1 MVYNIIIEK
10 ILKEDLKLKGIY
22 KITNTENG
30 KMYIGRSENIEARF
44 ITHITQLKDGTH
56 SNWKLQN
63 AYNLLKD
70 KSRLRFEIL
79 EEIKDS
85 NLLPIAEQ
93 YYYDKYNVYENGYNL
108 SRFADKPSYD
118 YETYAK
124 TRKVFDEVNNTLPPT
139 LSKTYAKTR
148 KTEYSFSLWLTLG
161 IICAFIIIVMIAA
174 STK

>member
-1 MVYNIIIEK
+1 M
-10 ILKEDLKLKGIY
+10 KGIY

-70 KSRLRFEIL
+70 KSRLQFEIL

-124 TRKVFDEVNNTLPPT
+124 TRK
-139 LSKTYAKTR
+139 
-148 KTEYSFSLWLTLG
+148 TEHSFSLWLTLG

>member
-10 ILKEDLKLKGIY
+10 ILKEDLRLKGIY

-85 NLLPIAEQ
+85 NLLPIVEQ

-108 SRFADKPSYD
+108 SRFADKPTYD
-118 YETYAK
+118 YQTYAK
-124 TRKVFDEVNNTLPPT
+124 TKKVFDEVNNTLPPT
-139 LSKTYAKTR
+139 LNKTYAKT
-148 KTEYSFSLWLTLG
+148 KKQKNFFSKLYFG
-161 IICAFIIIVMIAA
+161 ILIALFIILIIAA

>member
-10 ILKEDLKLKGIY
+10 ILKEDLRLKGIY

-44 ITHITQLKDGTH
+44 IRHITELEHGTH

-70 KSRLRFEIL
+70 KNKLQFEIL

-108 SRFADKPSYD
+108 SRFADEPAYHW
-118 YETYAK
+118 ETYAK
-124 TRKVFDEVNNTLPPT
+124 TKKVFDEVNNTIPPT
-139 LSKTYAKTR
+139 LRNTYAKTKKVR
-148 KTEYSFSLWLTLG
+148 SEIMRPLVWVLV
-161 IICAFIIIVMIAA
+161 IFIVIVIIAA
-174 STK
+174 ILAK

>member
-1 MVYNIIIEK
+1 M
-10 ILKEDLKLKGIY
+10 KGIY

-44 ITHITQLKDGTH
+44 ITHITQLEHGTH

-70 KSRLRFEIL
+70 KSKLRFEIL

-108 SRFADKPSYD
+108 SQFADEPAYHW
-118 YETYAK
+118 ETYAK
-124 TRKVFDEVNNTLPPT
+124 TKKVFDEVNNTLPPT
-139 LSKTYAKTR
+139 LSKTYAKTK

-161 IICAFIIIVMIAA
+161 IICAFIVIVMIAA